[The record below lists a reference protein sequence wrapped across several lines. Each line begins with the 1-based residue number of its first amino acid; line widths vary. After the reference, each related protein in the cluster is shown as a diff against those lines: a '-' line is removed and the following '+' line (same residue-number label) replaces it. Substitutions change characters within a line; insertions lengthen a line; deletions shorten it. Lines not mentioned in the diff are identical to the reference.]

1 MATRPI
7 LMKRPN
13 QDDNG
18 LPPNQAPPTE
28 ERFVLRVDGQAK
40 RSFSSNEPALTA
52 GRVIKNPIVM
62 VTVLDSKDGSIEI
75 ISLR

>member
-1 MATRPI
+1 
-7 LMKRPN
+7 MKRPD

-40 RSFSSNEPALTA
+40 RSFSSKEPALTA
-52 GRVIKNPIVM
+52 GSVIKKTYPVVM

-75 ISLR
+75 VVG